1 MYHNVTIAKKNL
13 KVFKKMCKIHLFL
26 NFFMEDYIKPTMQT
40 SASAQDKN
48 EIRVNEQIKTAQVRL
63 ILATGE
69 NFGIIS
75 TREAIKKASEQG
87 LDLIEM
93 APGAIPVCKILDAGK
108 YRYEMQKRKAEAKKK
123 QKVVEIKEIKFTPNI
138 GDNDYGVKMRS
149 ARRFLEEG
157 NKVKFTLRFRGREMS
172 YIDLGAAVL
181 ERAKNDLS
189 DIAKVEQTPKLDGRQ
204 MTLVVAPTK

>member
-1 MYHNVTIAKKNL
+1 
-13 KVFKKMCKIHLFL
+13 
-26 NFFMEDYIKPTMQT
+26 
-40 SASAQDKN
+40 
-48 EIRVNEQIKTAQVRL
+48 
-63 ILATGE
+63 
-69 NFGIIS
+69 
-75 TREAIKKASEQG
+75 
-87 LDLIEM
+87 
-93 APGAIPVCKILDAGK
+93 
-108 YRYEMQKRKAEAKKK
+108 
-123 QKVVEIKEIKFTPNI
+123 
-138 GDNDYGVKMRS
+138 MRS